1 MGLDNGFILKSTTD
15 TKDFPE
21 IIKKRIDRHGP
32 LDQGIEI
39 IYWRKCYSMREDVL
53 DIIQEPGKPDE
64 FDTRVYPEQ
73 IPDIIEALSRYLDPD
88 YWLEKADC
96 IWDYD
101 DMASTLYYDV
111 LILNWLY
118 FYLNEHPDKELIFYD
133 SY

>member
-1 MGLDNGFILKSTTD
+1 MGLDNGFILKITAN
-15 TKDFPE
+15 KDFPE
-21 IIKKRIDRHGP
+21 IIKKRIDIHAFTDP
-32 LDQGIEI
+32 NCEV

-64 FDTRVYPEQ
+64 FDTRVYPKQ
-73 IPDIIEALSRYLDPD
+73 IPDIIKALSRYLDPD
-88 YWLEKADC
+88 YWLKNADC

-101 DMASTLYYDV
+101 DLSLSLYYDI

-118 FYLNEHPDKELIFYD
+118 FYLSENPDKELIFYD